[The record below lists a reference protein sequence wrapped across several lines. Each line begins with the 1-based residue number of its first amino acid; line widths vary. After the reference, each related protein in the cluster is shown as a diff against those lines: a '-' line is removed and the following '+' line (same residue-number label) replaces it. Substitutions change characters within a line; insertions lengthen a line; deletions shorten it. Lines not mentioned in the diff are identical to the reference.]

1 MFHILLIHLSVDDHL
16 GCFHIL
22 AIVNNAAANIGMQE
36 SFELVFSFSVYI
48 YPGLELLD
56 DMVVLF
62 LIFWG
67 PSVLFSIVAAPIY
80 IPTDSA

>member
-1 MFHILLIHLSVDDHL
+1 MTEKHSVACVCARAHHIFLNQSSVDRHLS
-16 GCFHIL
+16 CFHVL

-48 YPGLELLD
+48 YPGVGLLD

-62 LIFWG
+62 LIF
-67 PSVLFSIVAAPIY
+67 
-80 IPTDSA
+80 